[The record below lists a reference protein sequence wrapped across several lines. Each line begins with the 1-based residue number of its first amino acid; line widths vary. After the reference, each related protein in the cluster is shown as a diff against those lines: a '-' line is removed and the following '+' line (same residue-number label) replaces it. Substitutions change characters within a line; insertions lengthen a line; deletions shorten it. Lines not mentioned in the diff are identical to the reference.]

1 MNGRVGSPSSAVLL
15 PALGEP
21 TSSLSGLAA
30 RLRAAGWVSETIGRQ
45 PRRNLAD
52 HVADLHSAWER
63 CSTPA
68 PRLLVGAS
76 YGGMV
81 AASFLGWF
89 TAGNI
94 AGEFLAEKLQL
105 QNRSQPI
112 TTALGTAVITFT
124 IGFLGAIPFMIGESV
139 IWMVVMAL
147 GLGATALTKFGTRAY
162 PLVAAPVVNQ
172 DKVTAVLDTLPDDAN
187 TK

>member
-1 MNGRVGSPSSAVLL
+1 MSNFWLIGLSNSFHLIATVVWIGWGVLL
-15 PALGEP
+15 PLV
-21 TSSLSGLAA
+21 
-30 RLRAAGWVSETIGRQ
+30 VS
-45 PRRNLAD
+45 P
-52 HVADLHSAWER
+52 HVAAAHQEGDWR
-63 CSTPA
+63 GG
-68 PRLLVGAS
+68 LLRRISVAYGAALL
-76 YGGMV
+76 GMV

-94 AGEFLAEKLQL
+94 AGEFLAEKLRL

-187 TK
+187 IE